1 MTNPA
6 SASGDQTER
15 EDRSP
20 FGSPPTASGVA
31 RRVVLLVVLIGATA
45 AAAWWFTRTAKPA
58 VATPVQSTVT
68 DSNGS
73 PVMLTAESAKRIGV
87 TYALVERGSLSSA
100 IRTVGLV
107 SYDETKVK
115 TIAPKVDGYVEQLY
129 VAYTGQPVQVNDSLL
144 RLYSP
149 MLLTAQEE
157 LLLAKKLAADV
168 ANGSPEAV
176 RNAESLLS
184 SARRRL
190 KYWDI
195 SDEDIA
201 RVERTGEV
209 QRTVTL
215 RSPLRGVVVQKNV
228 SSGQRI
234 MAGDAV
240 YQVADLREVWLE
252 GEVFER
258 DLAAIRLG
266 ETVTAE
272 FAAMPGQPRHGRIVY
287 VSPTI
292 SAETRTTKIR
302 IALANDDLA
311 LKPGMYATIQIAGE
325 ERRNVLSVPRSA
337 VLATGTRVLV
347 FVKGAD
353 GTLTPREVELGGNTD
368 DRVEIRR
375 GLTAG
380 ETVVSSATFLIDA
393 ESNLGSALGGM
404 AGMPGMSVST
414 PKTVAPESK
423 PVAKEPA
430 TKEPATKN
438 PDPMANM
445 PGMATPPKK
454 P

>member
-1 MTNPA
+1 VTDHTSSPA
-6 SASGDQTER
+6 GSQARDE
-15 EDRSP
+15 RSP
-20 FGSPPTASGVA
+20 FESSQPTALGTA
-31 RRVVLLVVLIGATA
+31 RRVVLLTLVIGAA
-45 AAAWWFTRTAKPA
+45 VAAAWWFTRAGKHAETAPRA
-58 VATPVQSTVT
+58 STAA
-68 DSNGS
+68 DSSGG
-73 PVMLTAESAKRIGV
+73 PVMLTPESASRIGV
-87 TYALVERGSLSSA
+87 TYAVVERGSLASEVKA
-100 IRTVGLV
+100 VGLV
-107 SYDETKVK
+107 TYDETRVK
-115 TIAPKVDGYVEQLY
+115 TIAPKVDGYVEQLF
-129 VAYTGQPVQVNDSLL
+129 VAFTGQPVEVNDSLL
-144 RLYSP
+144 RIYSP
-149 MLLTAQEE
+149 MLVTAQEE
-157 LLLAKKLAADV
+157 LLLARKLTVDV

-190 KYWDI
+190 KYWDVP
-195 SDEDIA
+195 DEDIA

-209 QRTVTL
+209 QKTLTL

-266 ETVTAE
+266 EMVTAE
-272 FAAMPGQPRHGRIVY
+272 FAAMPGQPRQGRIVY

-302 IALANDDLA
+302 VALPNADLV
-311 LKPGMYATIQIAGE
+311 LKPGMYASLQIRGDA
-325 ERRNVLSVPRSA
+325 RRDVLSVPRSA

-353 GTLTPREVELGGNTD
+353 GTLTPREVELGGNAD

-375 GLTAG
+375 GLAAG

-393 ESNLGSALGGM
+393 ESNLGAALG
-404 AGMPGMSVST
+404 A
-414 PKTVAPESK
+414 
-423 PVAKEPA
+423 
-430 TKEPATKN
+430 
-438 PDPMANM
+438 MANM
-445 PGMATPPKK
+445 PGMVAPAKK